1 MKTKKQFLIFVLTGG
16 IAALSNILSRL
27 GFSKILQFEL
37 AIIIAY
43 LIGMII
49 AFILAKKFVFFNS
62 KKSIKSSLAGFTLV
76 NLLAIIQTWL
86 VSIGIKAFLINFF
99 ESIFITELI
108 AHTSG
113 VIVPVFTSFFGH
125 KYISFND
132 KKGRNLIS

>member
-16 IAALSNILSRL
+16 IAALSNIVSRL
-27 GFSKILQFEL
+27 GLSKILQFEL

-43 LIGMII
+43 LIGMFI
-49 AFILAKKFVFFNS
+49 AYILAKKFVFFNS
-62 KKSIKSSLAGFTLV
+62 KKSIKSSLAGFTVV
-76 NLLAIIQTWL
+76 NLLAIMQTWL
-86 VSIGIKAFLINFF
+86 VSIGIKAFLINFV

-125 KYISFND
+125 KYVSFND
-132 KKGRNLIS
+132 

>member
-1 MKTKKQFLIFVLTGG
+1 MPPLAGH
-16 IAALSNILSRL
+16 
-27 GFSKILQFEL
+27 KILRFEL

-43 LIGMII
+43 LIGMLI
-49 AFILAKKFVFFNS
+49 AYILAKKFVFFNS
-62 KKSIKSSLAGFTLV
+62 KKSIKSSLAGFTVV
-76 NLLAIIQTWL
+76 NLLAIMQTWL
-86 VSIGIKAFLINFF
+86 VSIGIKAFLINLV

-132 KKGRNLIS
+132 QKK

>member
-27 GFSKILQFEL
+27 GLSKILRFEL

-43 LIGMII
+43 L
-49 AFILAKKFVFFNS
+49 LAKKFVFFNS
-62 KKSIKSSLAGFTLV
+62 KKSIKSSLAGFTVV

-86 VSIGIKAFLINFF
+86 VSIGIKAFLINLV

-113 VIVPVFTSFFGH
+113 VIVTVFTSFFGH

-132 KKGRNLIS
+132 QKK

>member
-27 GFSKILQFEL
+27 GLSKILQFEL

-43 LIGMII
+43 LIGMFI
-49 AFILAKKFVFFNS
+49 AYILAKKFVFFNS
-62 KKSIKSSLAGFTLV
+62 KKSIKRSLAGFALI
-76 NLLAIIQTWL
+76 NLLAIMQTWL
-86 VSIGIKAFLINFF
+86 VSIGIKAFLINFV

-108 AHTSG
+108 AHTTG

-132 KKGRNLIS
+132 QK

>member
-27 GFSKILQFEL
+27 GLSKILQFEL

-43 LIGMII
+43 LIGMFI
-49 AFILAKKFVFFNS
+49 AYILAKKFVFFNS
-62 KKSIKSSLAGFTLV
+62 KKSIKSSLAGFTVV
-76 NLLAIIQTWL
+76 NLLAIMQTWL
-86 VSIGIKAFLINFF
+86 VSIGIKAFLINFV
-99 ESIFITELI
+99 ESIFITELV

-132 KKGRNLIS
+132 QK

>member
-27 GFSKILQFEL
+27 GLSKILQFEL

-43 LIGMII
+43 LIGMFI
-49 AFILAKKFVFFNS
+49 AYILAKKFVFFNS
-62 KKSIKSSLAGFTLV
+62 KKSIKSSLAGFALI

-86 VSIGIKAFLINFF
+86 VSIGIKAFLINFV

-132 KKGRNLIS
+132 QKE

>member
-27 GFSKILQFEL
+27 GLSKILQFEL

-43 LIGMII
+43 LIGMLI
-49 AFILAKKFVFFNS
+49 AYVLAKKFVFINS
-62 KKSIKSSLAGFTLV
+62 KKSIKSSLAGFALI

-86 VSIGIKAFLINFF
+86 VSIGMKTFLINFV

-132 KKGRNLIS
+132 QKE

>member
-1 MKTKKQFLIFVLTGG
+1 MKTKKQFLIFILTGG

-27 GFSKILQFEL
+27 GLSRILQFEL

-49 AFILAKKFVFFNS
+49 AYVLAKKFVFLNS
-62 KKSIKSSLAGFTLV
+62 KKSIKSSLAGFALI

-86 VSIGIKAFLINFF
+86 VSIGIKAFLINFI

-113 VIVPVFTSFFGH
+113 VIVPVFTSFYGH

-132 KKGRNLIS
+132 KKNN

>member
-27 GFSKILQFEL
+27 GVSKILQFEL

-43 LIGMII
+43 LIGMFI
-49 AFILAKKFVFFNS
+49 AYILAKKFVFFNS
-62 KKSIKSSLAGFTLV
+62 KKSIKSSLVGFTLI
-76 NLLAIIQTWL
+76 NLLAIMQTWL
-86 VSIGIKAFLINFF
+86 VSIGIKAFLINFV
-99 ESIFITELI
+99 ESIFITELV

-132 KKGRNLIS
+132 QK

>member
-27 GFSKILQFEL
+27 GLSKILQFEL

-43 LIGMII
+43 LIGMFI
-49 AFILAKKFVFFNS
+49 AYILAKKFVFFNS
-62 KKSIKSSLAGFTLV
+62 KKSIKSSLVGFTLI
-76 NLLAIIQTWL
+76 NLLAIMQTWL
-86 VSIGIKAFLINFF
+86 VSIGIKAFLINFV
-99 ESIFITELI
+99 ESIFITELV

-132 KKGRNLIS
+132 QK

>member
-27 GFSKILQFEL
+27 GLSKILRFEL

-43 LIGMII
+43 LIGMLI
-49 AFILAKKFVFFNS
+49 AYILAKKFVFINS
-62 KKSIKSSLAGFTLV
+62 KKSIKSSLAGFALI
-76 NLLAIIQTWL
+76 NLLAIMQTWF
-86 VSIGIKAFLINFF
+86 VSIGIKTFLINFV

-132 KKGRNLIS
+132 QK